1 MLFPCLQLCD
11 LVSFQRYTKELPP
24 TQRASLLDKSRQQ
37 PKECIQALTNVRSL
51 AIFMSFLVLSCCN
64 LTMHLIR
71 QAVRNCRF
79 DSDPLLAA
87 CGISIEKQLTQVD
100 GRVLEAP
107 RVKFEFVLKD
117 VSYTKSIINCILI
130 LLQVGF
136 PNQNLSYDFLLL
148 EFIFIL
154 QLKFG
159 KGEDCIPQNG
169 RWNYYNK
176 VFPWFP
182 SNKGRENLST
192 IGVGKT

>member
-1 MLFPCLQLCD
+1 MHT
-11 LVSFQRYTKELPP
+11 SF
-24 TQRASLLDKSRQQ
+24 D
-37 PKECIQALTNVRSL
+37 ECTISCNLYVFSC
-51 AIFMSFLVLSCCN
+51 FSCCN

-117 VSYTKSIINCILI
+117 VTSYTKSITNCILI

-136 PNQNLSYDFLLL
+136 PNQILSYDFLLL
-148 EFIFIL
+148 EFIFNL

-169 RWNYYNK
+169 RWNYHNK

-192 IGVGKT
+192 IGVGRT